1 MEDKGLEL
9 REYSKEEVAS
19 HDKSDDL
26 WFIIG
31 GEVFDVSSYL
41 KQHPGGR
48 EAFLGSAGR
57 VVLNEVVANCL
68 NKDEMLPY
76 RFAQSGIQRR
86 HKKR

>member
-1 MEDKGLEL
+1 VLSRPFLESNEIPGMEDKGSDQGQG

-31 GEVFDVSSYL
+31 GDVFDVSSFL

-57 VVLNEVVANCL
+57 L
-68 NKDEMLPY
+68 
-76 RFAQSGIQRR
+76 F
-86 HKKR
+86 